1 MMKIIEQEFSVRYS
15 FPVLFSRNVFDPA
28 NPLLADLLHRAG
40 SGCHRILAFI
50 DSGVAAGSPQ
60 CGRRL
65 ECYVRHHSG
74 SMVLAASPVIIAG
87 GEKSKNG
94 TAVLEQVQ
102 VLIGRHRLCR
112 QSFVLAIGGG
122 AMLDVVGFG
131 AATAHRGV
139 RLIRMPTTVLA
150 QNDAGVG
157 IKNGING
164 LGRKNFLGTFAPP
177 FAVINDY
184 DFLATL
190 SGRDLRAG
198 IVEAVKVALIKVA
211 DFFNFLFRE
220 RHSLAVFD
228 RDVMEQ
234 MIYHCAALH
243 IDHIGT
249 QGDPFEMSSA
259 RPLDFGHWSAH
270 KLEELT
276 RNTINHG
283 EAVAIGI
290 ALDSLYAFHC
300 SMISRTQLDTILALL
315 TDLQMSVYHQAL
327 GGINVSEAL
336 GEFQEHLGGELTI
349 TLLSGIGS
357 KTEVHFIDEALMYRC
372 IDMLAEYQE
381 KQLKKLEN
389 HSTVLLSSRVS
400 RKAGGSKSSYVGPM
414 VINVGS
420 R

>member
-1 MMKIIEQEFSVRYS
+1 MVQVIEQEFTVRYS
-15 FPVLFSRNVFDPA
+15 FPVFFSRGVFDEA
-28 NPLLADLLHRAG
+28 NPILVDIFNKAG
-40 SGCHRILAFI
+40 KNRHRILAFV
-50 DSGVAAGSPQ
+50 DSGVVAVCPEFTAHIE
-60 CGRRL
+60 RYART
-65 ECYVRHHSG
+65 HSDI
-74 SMVLAASPVIIAG
+74 MDLVAPPVVIKG
-87 GEKSKNG
+87 GEQCKNDPA
-94 TAVLEQVQ
+94 TLE
-102 VLIGRHRLCR
+102 LIQAGIEQNHLCR
-112 QSFVLAIGGG
+112 QSFILAIGGG
-122 AMLDVVGFG
+122 ALLDVVGYV
-131 AATAHRGV
+131 AATVHRGV
-139 RLIRMPTTVLA
+139 RLIRVPTTVLA

-157 IKNGING
+157 VKNGING
-164 LGRKNFLGTFAPP
+164 FGRKNLFGTFAPP

-190 SGRDLRAG
+190 SDRDLRAG
-198 IVEAVKVALIKVA
+198 IVEAVKVALIKDA
-211 DFFNFLFRE
+211 DFFNTLFRE

-228 RDVMEQ
+228 RDVMEH
-234 MIYHCAALH
+234 MIYRCAALH
-243 IDHIGT
+243 IDHIGN
-249 QGDPFEMSSA
+249 QGDPFEMGSA

-300 SMISRTQLDTILALL
+300 GMISRSQLDTILILLADLHLSLYHHAL
-315 TDLQMSVYHQAL
+315 SE
-327 GGINVSEAL
+327 INVSEAL
-336 GEFQEHLGGELTI
+336 AEFQEHLGGKLTI

-372 IDMLAEYQE
+372 IDILAEYRE
-381 KQLKKLEN
+381 MQLKRLEN
-389 HSTVLLSSRVS
+389 LPSDLLSSRLS